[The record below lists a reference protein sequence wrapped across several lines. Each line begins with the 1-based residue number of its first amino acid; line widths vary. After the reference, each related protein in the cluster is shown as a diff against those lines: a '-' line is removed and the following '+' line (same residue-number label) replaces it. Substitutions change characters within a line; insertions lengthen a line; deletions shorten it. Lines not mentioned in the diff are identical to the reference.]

1 MSARRW
7 QWRAFDDLSARE
19 LYGILQLRALVFVV
33 EQNCPYNDLD
43 GFDATAAHLFLAEQ
57 DRVVACLRLIPPGG
71 KYAEPSLGRV
81 VTHPDVR
88 RTGLGVELMNE
99 GIRRTEECWPGTPIR
114 IGAQRRLE
122 RFYTDLG
129 FSTVSEPYDEDGIEH
144 VEMLRAAPDGGA
156 RTL

>member
-1 MSARRW
+1 MSARRM

-43 GFDATAAHLFLAEQ
+43 GYDAAASHLFLADQE
-57 DRVVACLRLIPPGG
+57 RIVACLRLIPPGV

-81 VTHPDVR
+81 VTHPEVR

-99 GIRRTEECWPGTPIR
+99 GIRRAEECWPGTPIR

-122 RFYTDLG
+122 RFYEDLG

-156 RTL
+156 PAL